1 MEIALH
7 KLSVSRGKVTTLRI
21 RNVNVQRNLN
31 KGGES
36 GLVCPQKT
44 ILHVVLAR
52 CLHYLCHLL
61 HERSWQLATGNW
73 LGPPRGAH
81 YTSLGTTTT
90 GTLPLVFGTFF
101 IGFVC
106 FSVIESGN
114 FPSSLPPVMFFTV
127 LRPLCAAAWGVNCK
141 GFGAITPCLTFL
153 LFLLLLLLL
162 VLILVELK

>member
-73 LGPPRGAH
+73 CIAAQARSTPGGPLH
-81 YTSLGTTTT
+81 ITTYYYYWY
-90 GTLPLVFGTFF
+90 FA
-101 IGFVC
+101 
-106 FSVIESGN
+106 FS
-114 FPSSLPPVMFFTV
+114 FRHFLYRFRV
-127 LRPLCAAAWGVNCK
+127 L
-141 GFGAITPCLTFL
+141 
-153 LFLLLLLLL
+153 
-162 VLILVELK
+162 

>member
-73 LGPPRGAH
+73 RTAAQVRSTPGAH
-81 YTSLGTTTT
+81 YTSLRTTTT

-114 FPSSLPPVMFFTV
+114 FAKQLT
-127 LRPLCAAAWGVNCK
+127 PL
-141 GFGAITPCLTFL
+141 
-153 LFLLLLLLL
+153 
-162 VLILVELK
+162 

>member
-31 KGGES
+31 KGSKS

-44 ILHVVLAR
+44 FLHVVLAR

-61 HERSWQLATGNW
+61 HERSWQLVTGVLPPR

-81 YTSLGTTTT
+81 YTSLRTTTT

-114 FPSSLPPVMFFTV
+114 FAKQLT
-127 LRPLCAAAWGVNCK
+127 PL
-141 GFGAITPCLTFL
+141 
-153 LFLLLLLLL
+153 
-162 VLILVELK
+162 